1 MSTFPRVR
9 SVGCERNHTRGTT
22 RTRNFCKFCKTFVPV
37 PETSLSSVRPWHN
50 ARGTGMPFYEI
61 PGGGGGYGYCT
72 TFVYLPGT
80 FCEFCKTSI
89 PVPGTSVSSV
99 RLPYPYVPRMQTV
112 HNLYFQFS
120 HFLCFFSHVRVFQN
134 SQSSQTL

>member
-99 RLPYPYVPRMQTV
+99 GLSFVPVLGTWVSETVVFCRVRTEPYPGYCPYPELLQVSYV
-112 HNLYFQFS
+112 
-120 HFLCFFSHVRVFQN
+120 
-134 SQSSQTL
+134 